1 MTLCLITDRRRADVV
16 AQARRAVDAGVDL
29 IQVRER
35 DLDAAPLFELVSR
48 VAAIAAGSRTRVV
61 VNDRTDV
68 VVAARAHGVQLRA
81 DSIAIADARVLC
93 PRPGIVGRS
102 IHSADEARMAGDA
115 DYVIAGTV
123 YPTRSKP
130 DADRWLGIDGLRTI
144 VNASAV
150 PVLAVGGISVNQF
163 DEIAATGAAGIAAIG
178 LFAEGPLS
186 SIVSAARAAFDTI
199 RARP

>member
-1 MTLCLITDRRRADVV
+1 
-16 AQARRAVDAGVDL
+16 
-29 IQVRER
+29 
-35 DLDAAPLFELVSR
+35 
-48 VAAIAAGSRTRVV
+48 
-61 VNDRTDV
+61 
-68 VVAARAHGVQLRA
+68 
-81 DSIAIADARVLC
+81 
-93 PRPGIVGRS
+93 
-102 IHSADEARMAGDA
+102 MAGDA